1 MIVWKRT
8 RLIFLFLIFSAVVG
22 VLIKSILFP
31 ATSKTTIAFD
41 LPAIVPLEG
50 WQILPSFPLV
60 DSSSDR
66 IPPSVSGRR
75 YQYIKNNQ
83 TLDIEMRYFVNT
95 SGEVK
100 NFIKSYKSISMSP
113 LIRQKKEI
121 GFHGLF
127 THQERAYLSA
137 CINPHGFSTFTARQ
151 FKQNR
156 NLYDLQF
163 NRLLPWL
170 LGQENLKDER
180 CIWTYLSIPVK
191 PYSPEVAYQNL
202 ENAWFSWYQW
212 WSPRFPKP

>member
-1 MIVWKRT
+1 MKVWKRT
-8 RLIFLFLIFSAVVG
+8 RLIVLISVFSAVVG

-31 ATSKTTIAFD
+31 TTSKTTTVFD
-41 LPAIVPLEG
+41 FPEIVPVEG
-50 WQILPSFPLV
+50 WQSLPSFPLV
-60 DSSSDR
+60 DSSSDT
-66 IPPSVSGRR
+66 PPSLSGRR

-83 TLDIEMRYFVNT
+83 TLNIEMRYFVNT

-100 NFIKSYKSISMSP
+100 TFINSYQSISASP
-113 LIRQKKEI
+113 LIRQKEGI
-121 GFHGLF
+121 GFYGLF
-127 THQERAYLSA
+127 THREQAYLSA

-156 NLYDLQF
+156 NLYDVQF

-180 CIWTYLSIPVK
+180 CLWTYLSIPVNSS
-191 PYSPEVAYQNL
+191 PPEVAYQNL
-202 ENAWFSWYQW
+202 ENVWFSWYKW